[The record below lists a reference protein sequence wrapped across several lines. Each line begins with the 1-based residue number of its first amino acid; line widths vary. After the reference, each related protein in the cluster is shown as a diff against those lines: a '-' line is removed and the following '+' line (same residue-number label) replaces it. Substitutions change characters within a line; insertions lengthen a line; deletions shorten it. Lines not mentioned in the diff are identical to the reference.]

1 MKPFFKQGEGR
12 PAPKRAGA
20 PRLEVLYESDSSSRG
35 LAIGLQWKRI
45 ATSGGRLDATKM
57 AREAGATHYI
67 FSSQQLG
74 MGVLPTGTDTDA
86 RLFPAALVAA
96 RQLHGASIVA
106 LKIAETDYWLAE
118 THNGAPTS
126 TDLLLTDVD
135 DAVVLE
141 RVRQLIDKSGS
152 VGQITVHTNIT
163 DHGLQ
168 GAKSYDL
175 AELFNAV
182 LGDGDK
188 LQVLPAPGFSIPKP
202 VMGVAATAILLLLG
216 QQGYKEYENWN
227 RARMAA
233 LNQIAEVDPD
243 QAWVEAIEAWERG
256 ITAPTGT
263 GLLAARESLD
273 QVALDWEG
281 WQLQLAQCTA
291 GVPLANVRTW
301 SCHAKYKREPAGV
314 VNREMERK
322 LPPGRT
328 ITWEPLGGML
338 VSWSVRVPAQTIKQA
353 ALPKPDFFNVEAASR
368 LQILQPALGG
378 EILFAFAPVVIP
390 APKKKDGTALPMNP
404 HAAGL
409 LASSLAIKAPLRSID
424 ALIAADI
431 PADWKQLSIT
441 YKPGLQARIDASAV
455 MAEAKGDLYA
465 KR

>member
-175 AELFNAV
+175 ARAV
-182 LGDGDK
+182 QCRLGRRRQAAGAACAGFQHPQARDGRGGDGH
-188 LQVLPAPGFSIPKP
+188 PP
-202 VMGVAATAILLLLG
+202 TA
-216 QQGYKEYENWN
+216 
-227 RARMAA
+227 R
-233 LNQIAEVDPD
+233 
-243 QAWVEAIEAWERG
+243 
-256 ITAPTGT
+256 
-263 GLLAARESLD
+263 
-273 QVALDWEG
+273 
-281 WQLQLAQCTA
+281 
-291 GVPLANVRTW
+291 
-301 SCHAKYKREPAGV
+301 PAG
-314 VNREMERK
+314 
-322 LPPGRT
+322 
-328 ITWEPLGGML
+328 
-338 VSWSVRVPAQTIKQA
+338 
-353 ALPKPDFFNVEAASR
+353 
-368 LQILQPALGG
+368 LQG
-378 EILFAFAPVVIP
+378 V
-390 APKKKDGTALPMNP
+390 
-404 HAAGL
+404 
-409 LASSLAIKAPLRSID
+409 
-424 ALIAADI
+424 
-431 PADWKQLSIT
+431 
-441 YKPGLQARIDASAV
+441 
-455 MAEAKGDLYA
+455 
-465 KR
+465 